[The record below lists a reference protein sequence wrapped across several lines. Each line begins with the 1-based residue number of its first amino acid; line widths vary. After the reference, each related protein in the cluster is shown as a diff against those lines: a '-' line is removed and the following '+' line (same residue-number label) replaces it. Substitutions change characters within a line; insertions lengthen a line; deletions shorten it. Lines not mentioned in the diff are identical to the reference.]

1 MKININVLEFDETKD
16 LNVIIVHHYFIR
28 EFARLKDWGFDEI
41 EITLRELE
49 KKIGLSIRQIRSA
62 IDKLEEA
69 KIIEVRKG
77 GGKKPSTYRYIVG

>member
-1 MKININVLEFDETKD
+1 MKINNKILDFNEKYD
-16 LNVIIVHHYFIR
+16 LNVVIVHHYFIR

-77 GGKKPSTYRYIVG
+77 GGKKPNIYKYITD